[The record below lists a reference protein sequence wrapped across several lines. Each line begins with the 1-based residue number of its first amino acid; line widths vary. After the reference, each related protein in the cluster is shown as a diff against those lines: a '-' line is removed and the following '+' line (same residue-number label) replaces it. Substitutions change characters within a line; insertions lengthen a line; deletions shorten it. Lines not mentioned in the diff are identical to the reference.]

1 MLKNKKG
8 MTLIEIMIVLVIL
21 GGLMTILATQIMPKL
36 FKSQRKEAEI
46 QIKEVSKELDLFY
59 TDCGF
64 YPTTEQGLR
73 ALTASVPECKN
84 WGPDPYMKKEPL
96 DPWGTPLVYES
107 HGSSYTLKSLGR
119 DKKDGGSGLDEDI
132 SSDNL

>member
-1 MLKNKKG
+1 MQNNRTGKLKYFNQKG

-21 GGLMTILATQIMPKL
+21 GGLMTVLATNVMPKL
-36 FKSQRKEAEI
+36 FTSQRKTAMI
-46 QIKEVSKELDLFY
+46 QIKEVSKELETFY

-64 YPTTEQGLR
+64 YPSTEQGLK
-73 ALTASVPECKN
+73 ALTTAVSECKN

-96 DPWGTPLVYES
+96 DPWGMGYLYES

-119 DKKDGGSGLDEDI
+119 DRKD
-132 SSDNL
+132 